1 MTMPT
6 SCTLVIKNRSSV
18 SSQPQALDYP
28 FVRAFAAGRFSAVA
42 GYQIVSVAV
51 GWQLYEQTGAA
62 WALGLV
68 GLFEALPVFL
78 FMAPAGQAADR
89 FPRRRVGMLAHAGL
103 ALAAA
108 ALAVNAWL
116 EGPVMVTYAL
126 VFAVG
131 AGRAFGAPAV
141 NTILPQLLPPVVFA
155 NLNAWVASTV
165 QLAAITGPAAGGLII
180 AATGGSAAAFAA
192 ASAAEAIFVLLLMR
206 VPKAP
211 AARAGHRRGGV
222 LAGLRFVSRS
232 SVFLAAITL
241 DLFAVLFGGAI
252 ALLPIFAKDILEVG
266 PSGLGWLRAAPA
278 AGALTMALIT
288 TRLPPW
294 QRPGRVLL
302 AAVAGFGLAMIGF
315 GLSRHL
321 AVSLLCL
328 YMAGVCDNISVVIRL
343 TLEQIITPDA
353 LRGRVSAVKHLFVSM
368 SNEIG
373 AFESGATA
381 ALFGPVLSVV
391 GGGLLTIGVVGLV
404 LWRWPV
410 LGGLGPLHTL
420 TPIADNREP

>member
-1 MTMPT
+1 M
-6 SCTLVIKNRSSV
+6 I
-18 SSQPQALDYP
+18 
-28 FVRAFAAGRFSAVA
+28 
-42 GYQIVSVAV
+42 
-51 GWQLYEQTGAA
+51 
-62 WALGLV
+62 
-68 GLFEALPVFL
+68 
-78 FMAPAGQAADR
+78 
-89 FPRRRVGMLAHAGL
+89 AHAGL
-103 ALAAA
+103 SAAAA
-108 ALAVNAWL
+108 ALALNAWL
-116 EGPVMVTYAL
+116 GGPVAVTYAL

-141 NTILPQLLPPVVFA
+141 NSILPQLLPPVVFA

-165 QLAAITGPAAGGLII
+165 QLAAISGPAAGGFII
-180 AATGGSAAAFAA
+180 AASGGSAAAFAV
-192 ASAAEAIFVLLLMR
+192 ASAAEALFVLLLLK
-206 VPKAP
+206 VPPAP
-211 AARAGHRRGGV
+211 ASRSGTRTGGV
-222 LAGLRFVSRS
+222 LEGLRFVSRS
-232 SVFLAAITL
+232 PVFLAAITL

-252 ALLPIFAKDILEVG
+252 ALLPIFAKDILQVG

-294 QRPGRVLL
+294 RRPGRVLL

-321 AVSLLCL
+321 ALSLLCL
-328 YMAGVCDNISVVIRL
+328 YMSGVCDNISVVIRL

-391 GGGLLTIGVVGLV
+391 GGGLLTMSVVGLV

-410 LGGLGPLHTL
+410 LIGLGPLHTL
-420 TPIADNREP
+420 TPIADNRKP